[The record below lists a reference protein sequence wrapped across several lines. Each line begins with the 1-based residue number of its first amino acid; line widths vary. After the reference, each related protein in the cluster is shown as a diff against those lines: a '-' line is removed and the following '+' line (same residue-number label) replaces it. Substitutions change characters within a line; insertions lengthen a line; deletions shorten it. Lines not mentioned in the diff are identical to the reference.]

1 MSTFNASRLT
11 CFAIVSAM
19 ETDGRDLILHLDEHG
34 TPASWPKVAEENAQ
48 GRFARDNG
56 SRTPSRTDLVQ
67 YLDFPDVSQILF
79 KNKAIAQQLVSS
91 EVLDLLK
98 EQSERLIAIR
108 NRVAHN
114 RPLEI
119 EDLPT
124 LSDICQ
130 KLANVRGS
138 RWVATADTWKH
149 LQEDPS
155 YVLGL
160 TIQLR
165 TDPVEEPFHNLP
177 VPDFDETGFM
187 GRGSALRQITKHVLG
202 PWPAVSILGD
212 GGIGKTSIALKVAY
226 DILDNHTD
234 EFDAVVWVTAK
245 SSTLTTH
252 EVQRINGAILD
263 SVGLFAEA
271 AKQLGG
277 NSAAADPVAELLDYL
292 EAFKVLLILDNME
305 TVMDQRL
312 RDFLR
317 DLPRGSKVLI
327 TSRIGFQME
336 NPVKLDPLTDG
347 ESRQLLMALAHGRN
361 VPVLKNLDAEG
372 LDKLVGKL
380 RGHPLYIKWLVA
392 GVQFGKRPSEIVAN
406 DDALLDYCMSNVY
419 DKLSIDS
426 RQVLQSMQVMRG
438 SRMQAELAYLN
449 EFSARQIQ
457 TALLELLATNFVSM
471 TRSAIDKLESAYA
484 VGDFASAYLA
494 RKKPTDQGMRRLV
507 LDRAERLG
515 ELGSRM
521 TGEQRLN
528 RYEARTLDIRG
539 PQDVPTARILRD
551 ALKSADQG
559 RLDHAVS
566 LCHEAQKFSPSYHE
580 SWRIE
585 GFVQS
590 LRHDDGLAEAA
601 YERAVEAV
609 ESGPSEALVCYHFG
623 TYILDQ
629 SGQAERALE
638 LFRRA
643 ARTEPTPD
651 VLLGISRAHLQL
663 TNYADTVTTCRSIVE
678 KALTK
683 AQFEDVALLAFR
695 AVSYGL
701 IRELWNGRVGSAV
714 ELAELATDFAY
725 ALPVEQ
731 YSTELVDWLLSAAH
745 WTSHVVN
752 AAQSDDYLS
761 RRAGE
766 FQTKLE
772 QRVRIVDPQLLE
784 RGIAS
789 VKLPRPESDFIF
801 LNDIK
806 ESRFA
811 HRNDFLSRNQWHRVA
826 DESILAFDRVSGA
839 KGPRAAR
846 VRLLD

>member
-19 ETDGRDLILHLDEHG
+19 ETDGRDLILHLDEAG
-34 TPASWPKVAEENAQ
+34 DAASWPSSAEQNA
-48 GRFARDNG
+48 RSRYARDNG
-56 SRTPSRTDLVQ
+56 PRTPSRTDLVQ
-67 YLDFPDVSQILF
+67 YLDFPDVTQILL
-79 KNKAIAQQLVSS
+79 KNKSGAQQLVGSDIL
-91 EVLDLLK
+91 ELLK
-98 EQSERLIAIR
+98 KQSEKLIAIR

-130 KLANVRGS
+130 TLASKRGD
-138 RWVATADTWKH
+138 RWAASSETWRR
-149 LQEDPS
+149 LQADPS

-165 TDPVEEPFHNLP
+165 ADPVDEPFHNLP

-187 GRGSALRQITKHVLG
+187 GRGNALRQITKHVLG

-245 SSTLTTH
+245 SSTLTAH

-277 NSAAADPVAELLDYL
+277 DGSSADPVSELLEYL
-292 EAFKVLLILDNME
+292 ETFKVLLILDNME

-361 VPVLKNLDAEG
+361 VPVLKNLDSG
-372 LDKLVGKL
+372 GIDKLIKKL

-392 GVQFGKRPSEIVAN
+392 GVQSGRRPAEIVAN
-406 DDALLDYCMSNVY
+406 DDALLDFCMSNVY
-419 DKLSIDS
+419 EKLSADS
-426 RQVLQSMQVMRG
+426 RQVLQSMQVMHG

-449 EFSARQIQ
+449 DFSAHQIQ
-457 TALLELLATNFVSM
+457 TALLELLATNFVAM
-471 TRSAIDKLESAYA
+471 TRSAVDKLESAYA

-494 RKKPTDQGMRRLV
+494 RKKPTDPKMRLLV
-507 LDRAERLG
+507 LDRAQRLG

-521 TGEQRLN
+521 TGESRLN

-559 RLDHAVS
+559 RIDHAVS
-566 LCHEAQKFSPSYHE
+566 LCHEAQKFSPSYPE
-580 SWRIE
+580 AWRIE
-585 GFVQS
+585 GLVQS
-590 LRHDDGLAEAA
+590 LHHDDGLAEAA

-609 ESGPSEALVCYHFG
+609 EAGPSEALVCYHFA
-623 TYILDQ
+623 TYLLDQ
-629 SGQAERALE
+629 PGQQERALD

-643 ARTEPTPD
+643 ARTESSPE
-651 VLLGISRAHLQL
+651 VLLGISRAHLHL
-663 TNYADTVTTCRSIVE
+663 TNYADTVTTCRGLVD
-678 KALTK
+678 KALTR
-683 AQFEDVALLAFR
+683 AQAEDVALLAFR
-695 AVSYGL
+695 AIGYGL
-701 IRELWNGRVGSAV
+701 IRELWNGRIGAAV

-731 YSTELVDWLLSAAH
+731 YSAELVDWLVSAVH
-745 WTSHVVN
+745 WTRHVAN
-752 AAQSDDYLS
+752 AAQADAYLS
-761 RRAGE
+761 RRAIE
-766 FQTKLE
+766 FETKLE
-772 QRVRIVDPQLLE
+772 QRVRIIDPQQLE
-784 RGIAS
+784 RKIANA
-789 VKLPRPESDFIF
+789 KTPRPDGDFVFLSDQS
-801 LNDIK
+801 

-826 DESILAFDRVSGA
+826 DESVFAFDRVTGQ

-846 VRLLD
+846 IRLLD